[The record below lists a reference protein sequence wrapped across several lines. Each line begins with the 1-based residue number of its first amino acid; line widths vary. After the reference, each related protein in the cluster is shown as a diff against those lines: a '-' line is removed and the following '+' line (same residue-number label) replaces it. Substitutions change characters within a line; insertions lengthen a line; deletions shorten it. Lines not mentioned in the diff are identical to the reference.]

1 MDKTL
6 IVILGPTASGKTE
19 LAIDLARHFDTEI
32 ISTDSRQF
40 YREMNI
46 GTAKPSIGQLAQA
59 KHHFINHLSVTD
71 SYSAGDFEKEALET
85 AKKIFNQKNYCIA
98 VGGSGLYI
106 KVLCE
111 GLDDFPEV
119 NDDIKQEIQMQ
130 FEQKGIQYLQEEL
143 KQKDPEYYKT
153 VDLQNPHRLMRALAV
168 CESSGK
174 PFSSFRQ
181 NQSKKR
187 PFAIKKIGIE
197 IPRQKLYERI
207 NQRVDKMI
215 EYGLL
220 EEVKSLKSFW
230 ENKALDTVGYR
241 EFMDY
246 LNNKITYEKAME
258 LIKRNSR
265 RYAKRQMTWFRKVGD
280 MHWFEP
286 AKIDKIIEFIESGNS
301 KWPIV

>member
-1 MDKTL
+1 MDKIL

-19 LAIDLARHFDTEI
+19 LAIDLALHFDTEI

-46 GTAKPSIGQLAQA
+46 GTAKPSNGQLAQI

-85 AKKIFNQKNYCIA
+85 ANRIFNQKDYCIA

-106 KVLCE
+106 KALCE

-119 NDDIKQEIQMQ
+119 NDDIKQDIQMR

-153 VDLQNPHRLMRALAV
+153 VDLQNPHRLMRALTV

-174 PFSSFRQ
+174 PFSLFR
-181 NQSKKR
+181 KKHLKER
-187 PFAIKKIGIE
+187 PFTIQKFGIKIE
-197 IPRQKLYERI
+197 RQTLYERI

-265 RYAKRQMTWFRKVGD
+265 RYAKRQMTWFRKD
-280 MHWFEP
+280 ENIKWFEP
-286 AKIDKIIEFIESGNS
+286 SDFKSISASI
-301 KWPIV
+301 